1 LKAETEFLKPQPRFP
16 VDQKYLYREV
26 IKYIEDKYEI
36 DTRDYKPLKNRSRMK
51 MRDFW
56 HWMMDV
62 NYNVSNGCPIEIPEE
77 WEEMDLESCPQ
88 WAREIIALIIKE
100 FPDIIE
106 VGMWASW

>member
-1 LKAETEFLKPQPRFP
+1 M
-16 VDQKYLYREV
+16 
-26 IKYIEDKYEI
+26 I
-36 DTRDYKPLKNRSRMK
+36 DI
-51 MRDFW
+51 
-56 HWMMDV
+56 
-62 NYNVSNGCPIEIPEE
+62 NYNVSNGCPVKIPED